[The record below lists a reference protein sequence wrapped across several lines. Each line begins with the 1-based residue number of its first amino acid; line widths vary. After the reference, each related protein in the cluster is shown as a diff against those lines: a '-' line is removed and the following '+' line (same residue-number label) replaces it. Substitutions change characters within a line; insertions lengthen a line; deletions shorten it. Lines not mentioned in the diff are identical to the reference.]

1 MLHVQAS
8 QAGKLGKACWQ
19 VYQAVVL
26 CSTSS
31 SGSNASCKAYVS
43 TCLLAYAHHM
53 TLQTQADAQ
62 GANCK
67 MEAGVGKQPLLLI
80 CKTREDAIMSVA
92 ARAPIS
98 SRTAP
103 KGVPRPNQAHL
114 HAGSAAAAAC

>member
-43 TCLLAYAHHM
+43 TCLLAYAQHM
-53 TLQTQADAQ
+53 TLQTQADALVPIATWKLAW
-62 GANCK
+62 ANNRCYSS
-67 MEAGVGKQPLLLI
+67 AR
-80 CKTREDAIMSVA
+80 REKVRSC
-92 ARAPIS
+92 
-98 SRTAP
+98 
-103 KGVPRPNQAHL
+103 Q
-114 HAGSAAAAAC
+114 